1 MFTPRSTSRLSWSLL
16 AIVLTLSLG
25 GPVNAQLIQIRG
37 NDRVISNGDT
47 TPSGGDHTNF
57 GQVLAGSGP
66 VDREFIIRNLSSA
79 PLQIRFFQRT
89 GQHPGNF
96 TVIDPPDLTIPG
108 NGDSSMTI
116 RFLPSAAGGLRTA
129 TIRIVSTSFVD
140 GDFRFD
146 VAGELVLPSPNIVIS
161 GNGVEIPD
169 GFFSPI
175 VDNNTDF
182 ETLGLDDNPLTRTFT
197 ISNTGE
203 QDLRISS
210 VDVVGINS
218 DQFSISRNPDTFIG
232 PDSESTFDV
241 TFDPTRE
248 GAHRVT
254 VHINSNDPTPTERI
268 YSFSLRGTG
277 QSLSPRI
284 VLSGNGIDI
293 TPGDETPGPEDHTR
307 FPDTDLLSASTRT
320 FTVRNS
326 GNGPLL
332 IDTVELLGPH
342 AAGFTVAQT
351 PATPLEPEGVSSLQV
366 TFRPTVQG
374 PWIATLRITSNDP
387 AQPVY
392 EVDLEGIGGRFKLL
406 GIEQDD
412 DDALISFSTNSSAG
426 TYIYRIFH
434 STDMEEWESVGSIL
448 SNGRETLQFRH
459 RNSTGSAKAF
469 WYVEELRFE

>member
-1 MFTPRSTSRLSWSLL
+1 MFTPRSTSRLSFSLL
-16 AIVLTLSLG
+16 AMVLTLSLG

-37 NDRVISNGDT
+37 NDRLISNGDT
-47 TPSGGDHTNF
+47 TPSGDDHTNF

-66 VDREFIIRNLSSA
+66 VDREFTIRNLSSA

-96 TVIDPPDLTIPG
+96 TVIDPPDLIIPG
-108 NGDSSMTI
+108 NRDSSMTI
-116 RFLPSAAGGLRTA
+116 RFLPPTASGLRTA

-146 VAGELVLPSPNIVIS
+146 IAGELVLPSPNIVIS
-161 GNGVEIPD
+161 GNGIGIPD
-169 GFFSPI
+169 GFSSPV
-175 VDNNTDF
+175 VDNHTDF
-182 ETLGLDDNPLTRTFT
+182 ETLGLDGNPLTHTFT

-203 QDLRISS
+203 QNLRISS

-254 VHINSNDPTPTERI
+254 VQINSNDPTPTDRT

-277 QSLSPRI
+277 QSLRPRL

-293 TPGDETPGPEDHTR
+293 TPHDETPRPEDHTR
-307 FPDTDLLSASTRT
+307 FPDTDLLSASTRS

-326 GNGPLL
+326 GNSPLL
-332 IDTVELLGPH
+332 IDAVELLGPQ
-342 AAGFTVAQT
+342 AAEFTVAQ
-351 PATPLEPEGVSSLQV
+351 PPSTPLEPEGVSRLQI

-374 PWIATLRITSNDP
+374 PRLATLHITSNDP

-406 GIEQDD
+406 GIERDD
-412 DDALISFSTNSSAG
+412 NDALINFSTTSSPG

-434 STDMEEWESVGSIL
+434 STDMEDWESVGSIF
-448 SNGRETLQFRH
+448 SHGTEILQFRH

-469 WYVEELRFE
+469 WYVEESRFE

>member
-1 MFTPRSTSRLSWSLL
+1 MFTPRSTSRLSWNLL

-47 TPSGGDHTNF
+47 TPSGDDHTSF

-66 VDREFIIRNLSSA
+66 VDREFSIRNLSSA
-79 PLQIRFFQRT
+79 PLQILFFQRT

-108 NGDSSMTI
+108 NGNSSMTI
-116 RFLPSAAGGLRTA
+116 RFLPPAASGLRTA
-129 TIRIVSTSFVD
+129 TIRLVSSSVVN
-140 GDFRFD
+140 GDFRFE
-146 VAGELVLPSPNIVIS
+146 VAGELILPSPNIVIS
-161 GNGVEIPD
+161 GNGVVIPD
-169 GFFSPI
+169 GFSSP
-175 VDNNTDF
+175 VVGNNTNF
-182 ETLGLDDNPLTRTFT
+182 ETLDLDGNPLTRTFI

-203 QDLRISS
+203 QDLRIRS

-232 PDSESTFDV
+232 PDSESAFEV
-241 TFDPTRE
+241 TFNPTRE

-254 VHINSNDPTPTERI
+254 VQINSNDPTPTERI

-277 QSLSPRI
+277 QSLSPRL

-293 TPGDETPGPEDHTR
+293 TPDDETPGPEDHTR

-320 FTVRNS
+320 FTVRNP

-332 IDTVELLGPH
+332 IDAVEFLGSH
-342 AAGFTVAQT
+342 AAEFTVTQ
-351 PATPLEPEGVSSLQV
+351 PPSSPLEPEAVSSLQI

-374 PWIATLRITSNDP
+374 PRTATLRITSNDP

-406 GIEQDD
+406 GIERDD
-412 DDALISFSTNSSAG
+412 NDALINFSTTSSAG

-434 STDMEEWESVGSIL
+434 STDMEEWESVGSIF

-469 WYVEELRFE
+469 WYVEESRFE

>member
-1 MFTPRSTSRLSWSLL
+1 MFTSRSTSRLSWSLL

-66 VDREFIIRNLSSA
+66 IDREFTIRNLSSA

-277 QSLSPRI
+277 QSLSPRL

-326 GNGPLL
+326 GNDPLL

-351 PATPLEPEGVSSLQV
+351 PATPLEPEGVSSLQI

-374 PWIATLRITSNDP
+374 PRITTLRITSNDP

-412 DDALISFSTNSSAG
+412 DDALINFSTNSTAG

>member
-1 MFTPRSTSRLSWSLL
+1 MFTSRSTSRLSWSLL

-210 VDVVGINS
+210 VDVLGINS

-412 DDALISFSTNSSAG
+412 NDALISFSTNSSAG

>member
-342 AAGFTVAQT
+342 AAGFT

-434 STDMEEWESVGSIL
+434 STDMEEWEPVGSIL

>member
-1 MFTPRSTSRLSWSLL
+1 M
-16 AIVLTLSLG
+16 
-25 GPVNAQLIQIRG
+25 
-37 NDRVISNGDT
+37 
-47 TPSGGDHTNF
+47 
-57 GQVLAGSGP
+57 
-66 VDREFIIRNLSSA
+66 
-79 PLQIRFFQRT
+79 
-89 GQHPGNF
+89 
-96 TVIDPPDLTIPG
+96 
-108 NGDSSMTI
+108 
-116 RFLPSAAGGLRTA
+116 
-129 TIRIVSTSFVD
+129 
-140 GDFRFD
+140 
-146 VAGELVLPSPNIVIS
+146 
-161 GNGVEIPD
+161 
-169 GFFSPI
+169 
-175 VDNNTDF
+175 
-182 ETLGLDDNPLTRTFT
+182 
-197 ISNTGE
+197 
-203 QDLRISS
+203 
-210 VDVVGINS
+210 
-218 DQFSISRNPDTFIG
+218 G

-434 STDMEEWESVGSIL
+434 STDMEEWEPVGSIL